1 MTTRN
6 QIGSAKDLNSAQHA
20 VTYACDVLRAA
31 GVTLLVSGVTQTL
44 EKFLSFTPAPQ
55 EVA

>member
-6 QIGSAKDLNSAQHA
+6 PIASAKDMDSAQHA
-20 VTYACDVLRAA
+20 VAYACDVLRTA
-31 GVTLLVSGVTQTL
+31 GVTLFVSGVAQRL

-55 EVA
+55 EVS